1 MSMYNLIEYNDN
13 YSDTARSLQQ
23 FKRDESPINNA
34 GNLADVTTNNSSSFK
49 FKSSILGKPAVDG
62 ILKNAKIAVP
72 LEYLGSFRQSL
83 EMPLINCK
91 IHLELNYTKSCL
103 MSDNNNKQF
112 KMTNT
117 KLYIL
122 IVTLSTEDN
131 AELTKQLNEGFKRPA
146 YLDQYKTKM
155 KP

>member
-1 MSMYNLIEYNDN
+1 
-13 YSDTARSLQQ
+13 
-23 FKRDESPINNA
+23 
-34 GNLADVTTNNSSSFK
+34 
-49 FKSSILGKPAVDG
+49 
-62 ILKNAKIAVP
+62 
-72 LEYLGSFRQSL
+72 
-83 EMPLINCK
+83 MPLINCK
-91 IHLELNYTKSCL
+91 IHLELSYTKSCL

-122 IVTLSTEDN
+122 IVTFSTEDN